1 MTNLQKMTYK
11 ELEKKLIA
19 NRCELRTADLATS
32 RKLIREDHEI
42 MIEMDKRLAKAE
54 KKLLAGRN

>member
-19 NRCELRTADLATS
+19 NRCELRTADLETS